1 MIFDR
6 RLKHSGARATD
17 LGLKSTG
24 KGLKQ
29 ESDSQIFSRAEGDKW
44 GDNIGSSPKIYWKLV
59 IYSCVCM

>member
-17 LGLKSTG
+17 FGLKSTG

-29 ESDSQIFSRAEGDKW
+29 ESDSKFSRGKRETSGVT
-44 GDNIGSSPKIYWKLV
+44 I
-59 IYSCVCM
+59 